1 MRTGLVLEP
10 GDRKRQKEEKK
21 GKRIKDNKA
30 TKSWGGRRGES
41 TATGATKN
49 CIETPRQ
56 KARKK
61 KLRMTKA
68 AFSFF
73 VTAVEIK
80 NRKIKRKSIS
90 VAASSSAMAYIYIYI
105 YSVSWLFS
113 FFFFFCFYSTLE
125 H

>member
-1 MRTGLVLEP
+1 MRAGLVLEP

-21 GKRIKDNKA
+21 GKRTKDNKA

-41 TATGATKN
+41 TVTGATKN

-68 AFSFF
+68 AFSF
-73 VTAVEIK
+73 VGTAVGIK

-90 VAASSSAMAYIYIYI
+90 VAASSSAMAYIYLVSHG
-105 YSVSWLFS
+105 YSLAFSS
-113 FFFFFCFYSTLE
+113 FFFTAP
-125 H
+125 